1 MVVAA
6 VATGL
11 TALGLLGVY
20 LAPSEAIS
28 PDAVPLG
35 LGLVV
40 VSALYLLA
48 EVVQLN
54 FEVGRHGL
62 AVTIS
67 DLPLVLGA
75 FILPPELLLT
85 ACLAG
90 TLSIRSF
97 RHAPVSK
104 TLFNLG
110 VNVAEIG
117 LATALLHQLTGTFA
131 PPTDSRGW
139 WIPYVLVL
147 MVNLLSLAAV
157 FMTIR
162 FIEGPVTAREGAT
175 MVVTVLVSGAFS
187 ATLAVICLQVLKE
200 GSYGLVLLVVVA
212 VVLAMI
218 YRSYAAMLRRHAD
231 LGQLMSATAK
241 LSESHSR
248 GELAETLVN
257 EARRLV
263 QADKAMLLRGE
274 QPETDAIIG
283 DDGAALLPERT
294 RLPAARAW
302 LAKHRHDDAVLIHV
316 GNTDG
321 RIGTLVI
328 TDRLG
333 NSRSFTQD
341 DLSRVAMLTRHA
353 EALWANGLLTQRLRF
368 DATHDSLTGLA
379 NRSQL
384 LILLNQ
390 RLQSTVLA
398 SDHRDDTMCD
408 ASLLLLDLNRFKEIN
423 ETLGHP
429 AGDNLLAVVA
439 ERLRTVTP
447 DTSHVARL
455 GGDEFAILL
464 PPMSVSDVLL
474 AAARVKDAVSE
485 PVLLGR
491 TRVEVGCAIGVS
503 LVPHDGTDAT
513 TVLRRADV
521 AMYASK
527 RTGRITRYQLS
538 LDTASVDQLE
548 ILGDLRRSL
557 EDGGVRPWFQPK
569 VDLRSGRVVGFEA
582 LARWEHPTRGLV
594 FPDEF
599 VPLAEHGGFS
609 ALLTSSMLNRSLQE
623 CRLWN
628 SWAPG
633 VGVSVNVTSQQL
645 EDSEF
650 PRTVARVL
658 REASVGPELLTL
670 EITEGSVVSGSVE
683 AIRTLNEL
691 REQGVRISVDDFG
704 TGYSAL
710 RYLHRLPVDEVKI
723 DKSFVMP
730 MAREPETAMI
740 VSAIID
746 LSTKLQLAI
755 VAEGIEEQAIAD
767 KLVTLGCH
775 LGQGFMISRP
785 MPSHRVINWLKD
797 YSPQQ
802 SEVR

>member
-1 MVVAA
+1 M
-6 VATGL
+6 TM
-11 TALGLLGVY
+11 LGLVGIHVS
-20 LAPSEAIS
+20 PSEAVT
-28 PDAVPLG
+28 PEAVPLG
-35 LGLVV
+35 LALVV
-40 VSALYLLA
+40 VAALYLLA

-67 DLPLVLGA
+67 DLPLVMGV

-97 RHAPVSK
+97 RHTPISK
-104 TLFNLG
+104 TLFNLS

-117 LATALLHQLTGTFA
+117 LASVLLHHVTMRVDPVL
-131 PPTDSRGW
+131 DDRGW
-139 WIPYVLVL
+139 WIPYLLVL
-147 MVNLLSLAAV
+147 LVNALSLAAV
-157 FMTIR
+157 FITIGNL
-162 FIEGPVTAREGAT
+162 EGPVTSREAVT
-175 MVVTVLVSGAFS
+175 MILTVLVSGAFS
-187 ATLAVICLQVLKE
+187 ATLAVISLQVLRQ
-200 GSYGLVLLVVVA
+200 GTYGLVLLVVVSGM
-212 VVLAMI
+212 LAMI

-231 LGQLMSATAK
+231 LGQLMSATAR
-241 LSESHSR
+241 LSDAR

-274 QPETDAIIG
+274 QLETDTLIG

-294 RLPAARAW
+294 RVPAQRAW
-302 LAKHRHDDAVLIHV
+302 LAKHRHDDALLIHV
-316 GNTDG
+316 GNSDG

-333 NSRSFTQD
+333 NSRSFTHD
-341 DLSRVAMLTRHA
+341 DLSRVQMLVRHA
-353 EALWANGLLTQRLRF
+353 EALWSNGLLTQRLRF
-368 DATHDSLTGLA
+368 DAAHDSLTGLA
-379 NRSQL
+379 NRNQL
-384 LILLNQ
+384 LVLLNQ
-390 RLQSTVLA
+390 RLQNTVLVT
-398 SDHRDDTMCD
+398 DRRDDAFCD

-423 ETLGHP
+423 DSLGHP

-464 PPMSVSDVLL
+464 PPASVVEVMRT
-474 AAARVKDAVSE
+474 AERVTDAISE

-491 TRVEVGCAIGVS
+491 TRVEVGCAVGVS
-503 LVPHDGTDAT
+503 LVPQDGTDAT

-527 RTGRITRYQLS
+527 RSGRITRYRPS

-557 EDGGVRPWFQPK
+557 EDGFIRPWFQPK
-569 VDLRSGRVVGFEA
+569 VDLRDGRVVGFEA

-594 FPDEF
+594 LPDEF
-599 VPLAEHGGFS
+599 VPLAENGGF
-609 ALLTSSMLNRSLQE
+609 AAPLTSSMLARSLQE
-623 CRLWN
+623 CRVWN
-628 SWAPG
+628 AWAPG
-633 VGVSVNVTSQQL
+633 IGVSVNVASRQL

-650 PRTVARVL
+650 PRMVTRVL
-658 REASVGPELLTL
+658 RESGVAPELLTL

-683 AIRTLNEL
+683 AIRTLNDL
-691 REQGVRISVDDFG
+691 RDLGVRISVDDFG

-710 RYLHRLPVDEVKI
+710 GYLHRLPVDEVKI
-723 DKSFVMP
+723 DKSFVLP
-730 MAREPETAMI
+730 MAREREAAMI
-740 VSAIID
+740 VSAIVD
-746 LSTKLQLAI
+746 LSTKLKLVT
-755 VAEGIEEQAIAD
+755 VAEGVEDKGIAD
-767 KLVTLGCH
+767 QLLALGCTI
-775 LGQGFMISRP
+775 GQGFLVSRAL
-785 MPSHRVINWLKD
+785 PSHRVLGWLRD
-797 YSPQQ
+797 YVPHTATPAGRQPDDAAS
-802 SEVR
+802 S